1 MEESPSLLVRFLS
14 ELGLVSL
21 YHSKPDVKLL
31 CLQRFVR
38 LFAYGASTLVLVL
51 YLQSLG
57 ISKTR
62 IGLFMTLTL
71 VGDVCISFCLTLV
84 ADGLGRKAILALGAL
99 MMVGSGVAFAVS
111 DNYWVLLAAAIF
123 GVISPSG
130 NEIGPFRAI
139 EESVVAHL
147 TEPASRSDVYAW
159 YSLLGT
165 AGTAFGLMTG
175 GWAVQYV
182 STVLHWEL
190 IDAYRFIFYGYAV
203 AGLVKLFLA
212 LLLSSAVEADEK
224 ASPAKATIKSNE
236 AAGNNN
242 TETSPLLG
250 SGNASPQADEERK
263 SRSRVGALLPDI
275 SKEGYAIMTSLC
287 VFFALDA
294 FASGLASMSWVTYFF
309 RWRYGIEEG
318 KLGSIFF
325 VTSITSAMSML
336 VASSLAKRFGN
347 IKARSFS
354 LLRPQFFDQL
364 LTGTMVFTHLPSS
377 IFLSLIPAFP
387 DVRLSLLFLW
397 LRASSQSMDVAPRAA
412 FLAAVIKPSERTA
425 IMGVINVVKT
435 TGASLGPFL
444 TGTLADHGLFW
455 VAFVTAGCL
464 KATYDLGMLAV
475 FQNHEKHVAERE
487 ERSGEASAA
496 SAEGVVIPKDMGVQ
510 AAQYHQLSG

>member
-1 MEESPSLLVRFLS
+1 MEEPSGLLVKILS

-21 YHSKPDVKLL
+21 HHSRPDVKLL

-51 YLQSLG
+51 YLQALG

-84 ADGLGRKAILALGAL
+84 ADALGRKAILALGAL
-99 MMVGSGVAFAVS
+99 LMTGSGVAFAFCE
-111 DNYWVLLAAAIF
+111 NYWILLAAAIF

-147 TEPASRSDVYAW
+147 TEPAARSDVYAW

-175 GWAVQYV
+175 GWVVQYV
-182 STVLHWEL
+182 STGLEWQL
-190 IDAYRFIFYGYAV
+190 IDAYRLIFFGYAV
-203 AGLVKLFLA
+203 LGLVKLALA
-212 LLLSSAVEADEK
+212 LLLSSAVEADEEVTKRAVK
-224 ASPAKATIKSNE
+224 ASAEASN
-236 AAGNNN
+236 N
-242 TETSPLLG
+242 ETSPLLG
-250 SGNASPQADEERK
+250 NGLGNSQANEEQQESRGRIAS
-263 SRSRVGALLPDI
+263 LLPDI
-275 SKEGYAIMTSLC
+275 SQEGYAILTSLS

-309 RWRYGIEEG
+309 RWRYGIAEG

-325 VTSITSAMSML
+325 VTSITSALSML

-347 IKARSFS
+347 IK
-354 LLRPQFFDQL
+354 
-364 LTGTMVFTHLPSS
+364 TMVFTHLPSS
-377 IFLSLIPAFP
+377 IFLSLIPVFP

-435 TGASLGPFL
+435 VGASLGPFL

-464 KATYDLGMLAV
+464 KASYDLGMLAV
-475 FQNHEKHVAERE
+475 FQNHERHAAERE
-487 ERSGEASAA
+487 RQRQ
-496 SAEGVVIPKDMGVQ
+496 SAEEN
-510 AAQYHQLSG
+510 AAAPA

>member
-71 VGDVCISFCLTLV
+71 VGDVFISFCLTLV

-203 AGLVKLFLA
+203 AGLVKLSLA

-224 ASPAKATIKSNE
+224 ASPAKAAIKSNG
-236 AAGNNN
+236 AGSS

-250 SGNASPQADEERK
+250 SGNASPQAEEEQK
-263 SRSRVGALLPDI
+263 TRSRVGALLPNI

-325 VTSITSAMSML
+325 VTSITSALSML

-347 IKARSFS
+347 IK
-354 LLRPQFFDQL
+354 
-364 LTGTMVFTHLPSS
+364 TMVFTHLPSS
-377 IFLSLIPAFP
+377 VFLSLIPVFP

-475 FQNHEKHVAERE
+475 FQNHEKHAAERE
-487 ERSGEASAA
+487 GRSVEASAT
-496 SAEGVVIPKDMGVQ
+496 SA
-510 AAQYHQLSG
+510 